1 MVASTALVT
10 IRKWRNS
17 FISMNYVPLDTRTFL
32 GRAMGSVRVLVR
44 TLIPLFEGIPQERI
58 VVIPN
63 VEDLDLTAAD
73 ELIVHCCDI
82 WVHLHPS
89 FSPFEDY
96 IDEEVVLERIVTRRK
111 SVHMVERLWL
121 LVGSVGCS
129 CYNELCKTRRF
140 WEL

>member
-10 IRKWRNS
+10 IRGWRNS
-17 FISMNYVPLDTRTFL
+17 FISMNYVLLDTRTLL
-32 GRAMGSVRVLVR
+32 GWVTGSVRVLVR
-44 TLIPLFEGIPQERI
+44 TLVPLFEGIPQERI
-58 VVIPN
+58 VVLPN
-63 VEDLDLTAAD
+63 PEDYNPGTAPD
-73 ELIVHCCDI
+73 ELIVYCCNI

-121 LVGSVGCS
+121 LVGSVGYP
-129 CYNELCKTRRF
+129 CYHELCRARRF
-140 WEL
+140 